1 MSEYDKTAGGAD
13 KGAAGE
19 RKGDG
24 LNVAA
29 LRYDPEQDRAP
40 HVVAA
45 GSGYVAQK
53 ILQIAIENGVSI
65 YHDDSAATMLAKLDV
80 GREIPPELYQIVVN
94 IYISLLDT
102 ADKKRYFGKYP
113 REAGR
118 DTEGAAA
125 ESPAEGG
132 FADGGF
138 ANDGFA
144 RDGFADGAAGPALT
158 ETEG

>member
-1 MSEYDKTAGGAD
+1 MSGSKDAAGG
-13 KGAAGE
+13 

-53 ILQIAIENGVSI
+53 ILQIAIENGISI

-80 GREIPPELYQIVVN
+80 GKEIPPELYQIVVN

-102 ADKKRYFGKYP
+102 ADRRHSPEKYLAKAERDAGDLA
-113 REAGR
+113 REAS
-118 DTEGAAA
+118 EGPPQEAA
-125 ESPAEGG
+125 E
-132 FADGGF
+132 
-138 ANDGFA
+138 
-144 RDGFADGAAGPALT
+144 GP
-158 ETEG
+158 EQP